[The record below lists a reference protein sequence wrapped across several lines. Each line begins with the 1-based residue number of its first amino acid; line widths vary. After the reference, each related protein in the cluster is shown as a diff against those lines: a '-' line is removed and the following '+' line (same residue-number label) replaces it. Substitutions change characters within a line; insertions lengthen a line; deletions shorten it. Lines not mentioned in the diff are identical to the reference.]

1 MNDIHP
7 MALFRYSVLGTL
19 VSRAE
24 LQRGEL
30 KAILH
35 ELAARH
41 YDIPGSR
48 NSLLSEKTIEA
59 WFYAWRRGGIE
70 ALTPKARSDRG
81 QSKIA
86 PEVQE
91 AILAAKRENPRRS
104 IRTIRRLLER
114 RGTVAKGELSRSAI
128 HRLLQAHGLSRPSGS
143 ASEPEERRAYVA
155 EYAGDIWYGDVM
167 HGPRVPMGGGLRKA
181 YLVSLMDDASRLIT
195 HSAFCPGETALD
207 IEAVLKQA
215 VLKRGLPVKLVT
227 DYVARHIIGLM
238 CPLPLCGGC
247 SVNAL
252 KNGRCSRLWPH
263 NIYRDCIHLSSDG
276 SSRQIGFSWDAA
288 PA

>member
-30 KAILH
+30 KSTLQ

-59 WFYAWRRGGIE
+59 WYYAWRRGGIE

-91 AILAAKRENPRRS
+91 VLSLTLFHPVNL
-104 IRTIRRLLER
+104 IR
-114 RGTVAKGELSRSAI
+114 I
-128 HRLLQAHGLSRPSGS
+128 H
-143 ASEPEERRAYVA
+143 PEV
-155 EYAGDIWYGDVM
+155 G
-167 HGPRVPMGGGLRKA
+167 
-181 YLVSLMDDASRLIT
+181 
-195 HSAFCPGETALD
+195 
-207 IEAVLKQA
+207 
-215 VLKRGLPVKLVT
+215 RGLLDSTTSELV
-227 DYVARHIIGLM
+227 
-238 CPLPLCGGC
+238 
-247 SVNAL
+247 
-252 KNGRCSRLWPH
+252 RCWE
-263 NIYRDCIHLSSDG
+263 
-276 SSRQIGFSWDAA
+276 
-288 PA
+288 